1 MSVSP
6 FFKPNNDDQKSLYQ
20 CRSIITFSVSSRP
33 FRPPLRLNDKLRV
46 TDILEVKDKPGRG
59 DNKEREKENKV
70 CYTKVH

>member
-1 MSVSP
+1 M
-6 FFKPNNDDQKSLYQ
+6 
-20 CRSIITFSVSSRP
+20 P